1 MEITS
6 MMSGPRVADLSGSGS
21 VAFGPPVRLRRFT
34 PEKVVCNIVLAIIG
48 IMFVLPLAWLVEA
61 SIDRLATRQIQIP
74 VFSLVNFILATD
86 PTRLLALLNS
96 VIISAIAAFVATLPS
111 ALAAYAFS
119 RHHIPGKYAIVLFI
133 LFLSGVPINILIV
146 PVYQMFSTL
155 DMLSL
160 VPTAVFLGVTAIPF
174 ELYIIK
180 NAIDAI
186 PLDLEEAAQ
195 IERANTLRILWRVVL
210 PLALPGIVAA
220 AIYGVVN
227 TWGNFLV
234 PLVLISAPEQQPS
247 PLTIFGFMSADITR
261 YGAIAAYSLIYSAPV
276 VALYLVL
283 SRFFRA
289 GFVLGGAIRG

>member
-1 MEITS
+1 MKTNVMI
-6 MMSGPRVADLSGSGS
+6 SGSAAASLPDAGP
-21 VAFGPPVRLRRFT
+21 VAFGPPVKLRRFT
-34 PEKVVCNIVLAIIG
+34 PEKVACNIVLAIVG
-48 IMFVLPLAWLVEA
+48 IIFVLPLAWLVEA
-61 SIDRLATRQIQIP
+61 SVDRLATRQIQIP
-74 VFSLVNFILATD
+74 VLSLQNFILATD

-111 ALAAYAFS
+111 TLAAYAFS

-146 PVYQMFSTL
+146 PVYQMFSSA

-160 VPTAVFLGVTAIPF
+160 GPTAVFLGVTAIPF

-186 PLDLEEAAQ
+186 PIDLEEAALM
-195 IERANTLRILWRVVL
+195 ERANTFRILWRVVL
-210 PLALPGIVAA
+210 PLALPGIMAA

-276 VALYLVL
+276 VILYLVL